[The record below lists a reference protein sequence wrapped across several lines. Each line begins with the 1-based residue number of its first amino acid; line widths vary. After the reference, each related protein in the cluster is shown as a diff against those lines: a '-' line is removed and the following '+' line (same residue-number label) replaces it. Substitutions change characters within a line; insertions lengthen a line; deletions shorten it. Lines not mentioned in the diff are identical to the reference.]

1 MQSSLLSA
9 AVVSALALSAV
20 AFAGDIRTSSP
31 ALRAQ
36 GMLDGAAAKL
46 VRRDAADRFVARDV
60 IVDRKGN
67 EHVRFARTYRGLP
80 VIGGSIVMHSR
91 NGVAKS
97 VTQTLKDL
105 GRPNIVPSITQR
117 RAITEAGARFGT
129 GFTGTPSAKLVVY
142 ARGGI
147 TPKLAYE
154 VRYQGVKK
162 DQTETDM
169 RYIIDAHSGKL
180 LDKWDRVNTAA
191 RPGPDGPKC
200 ATPVAATGTG
210 DALYVG
216 EVELGTAQCSNGY
229 QLLDPTRGGGHTHN
243 MGNRTAGLGT
253 PFVDSD
259 NVWGNGTNTNS
270 QTVAVDAHYGIQNT
284 WDYFLEIHGRN
295 GIAND
300 GKGALSRVHY
310 GRNYA
315 NANWS
320 DACFCMTFGDGNGSS
335 VKPLVELDVA
345 GHEMSHGVTSRT
357 ADLIYSGE
365 SGGLNEGTS
374 DIFGTMVEYYA
385 NSPGDEPDYLIGELV
400 FRQDPNLPYQT
411 ALRYMFKPSLDG
423 ASADCWSPSVGGM
436 DVHYSSGVANH
447 FFYLL
452 AEGAVVP
459 DGWGAGTGADLTPA
473 DLVCNG
479 NTSLAGIGRQDA
491 EKIWYLALT
500 GYMVEDTNYAGA
512 RAATLSAAT
521 DLFGAGSPQYAAVAA
536 AWDAVNVL

>member
-20 AFAGDIRTSSP
+20 AFAGDTRTSST

-36 GMLDGAAAKL
+36 SMLDRAAGL
-46 VRRDAADRFVARDV
+46 VRSDTADRFVVKDTV
-60 IVDRKGN
+60 TDRQGQ

-80 VIGGSIVMHSR
+80 VIGGGIVLHSR
-91 NGVAKS
+91 NGAAQS
-97 VTQTLKDL
+97 ATQTLKTL
-105 GRPNIVPSITQR
+105 ERPGIVPTVNRS
-117 RAITEAGARFGT
+117 RAISAAGAHFDT
-129 GFTGTPSAKLVVY
+129 DLSSAPSAQLVVY

-162 DQTETDM
+162 DQTPTDM
-169 RYIIDAHSGKL
+169 RYIVDAHSGKL
-180 LDKWDRVNTAA
+180 LDKWDRVHTAK
-191 RPGPDGPKC
+191 PGPDGPKC
-200 ATPVAATGTG
+200 ANPIAATGTG
-210 DALYVG
+210 NALYAG
-216 EVELGTAQCSNGY
+216 EVELGTGQCSNGF
-229 QLLDPTRGGGHTHN
+229 QLIDPSRGGGWTSN
-243 MGNRTAGLGT
+243 MGNRTAGMGT
-253 PFVDSD
+253 AFVDSD
-259 NVWGNGTNTNS
+259 NAWGNGSNTSS
-270 QTVAVDAHYGIQNT
+270 QTVAVDAHFGVSST
-284 WDYFLEIHGRN
+284 WDYYLQIHDRS
-295 GIAND
+295 GIADD
-300 GKGALSRVHY
+300 GKGALSRVHF

-315 NANWS
+315 NAFWS

-335 VKPLVELDVA
+335 VKPLVEIDVA

-365 SGGLNEGTS
+365 SGGLNEATS
-374 DIFGTMVEYYA
+374 DIFGTMVEYFA
-385 NSPGDEPDYLIGELV
+385 NTPGDEPDYLVGELV

-423 ASADCWSPSVGGM
+423 LSPDCWSPDIGGI

-447 FFYLL
+447 FVYLL

-479 NTSLAGIGRQDA
+479 NTSLTGIGRQDA
-491 EKIWYLALT
+491 ESIWYLALT

-512 RAATLSAAT
+512 RTATLSAAT
-521 DLFGAGSPQYAAVAA
+521 DLFGADSPQHAAVAA
-536 AWDAVNVL
+536 AWSAVSVE

>member
-36 GMLDGAAAKL
+36 GLLDGPAARL
-46 VRRDAADRFVARDV
+46 VRRDAADRFIARDV
-60 IVDRKGN
+60 VVDRNGT

-80 VIGGSIVMHSR
+80 VIGGGIVLHSR
-91 NGVAKS
+91 NGAVKS
-97 VTQTLKDL
+97 VTQTLRSV
-105 GRPNIVPSITQR
+105 GRPNTVPTISAQ
-117 RAITEAGARFGT
+117 RAIGEAGARFDAALAGA
-129 GFTGTPSAKLVVY
+129 PAAKLVVY
-142 ARGGI
+142 ARGGA

-154 VRYQGVKK
+154 VRYQGVRK
-162 DQTETDM
+162 DQTPTDM
-169 RYIIDAHSGKL
+169 RYIIDAHSGAL
-180 LDKWDRVNTAA
+180 LDKWDRVQTA

-200 ATPVAATGTG
+200 ANPTAATGTG
-210 DALYVG
+210 NALYVG
-216 EVELGTAQCSNGY
+216 EVELGTGRCSNGY
-229 QLLDPTRGGGHTHN
+229 QLLDPTRGGSHTHN
-243 MGNRTAGLGT
+243 MGNRTVGMGT

-259 NVWGNGTNTNS
+259 NLWGNGANTSS
-270 QTVAVDAHYGIQNT
+270 QTVAVDAHYGVGKT
-284 WDYFLEIHGRN
+284 WDYFLEVHGRE
-295 GIAND
+295 GIADD
-300 GKGALSRVHY
+300 GEGALSRVHF

-315 NANWS
+315 NAFWS

-335 VKPLVELDVA
+335 VRPLVEIDVA

-365 SGGLNEGTS
+365 SGGLNEATS
-374 DIFGTMVEYYA
+374 DIFGAMVEYHA
-385 NSPGDEPDYLIGELV
+385 DSPGDAPDYLIGELV

-411 ALRYMFKPSLDG
+411 ALRYMFKPSLDEL
-423 ASADCWSPSVGGM
+423 SPDCWSPDIGDL

-479 NTSLAGIGRQDA
+479 NTELAGIGRQAA
-491 EKIWYLALT
+491 EQIWYTALT
-500 GYMVEDTNYAGA
+500 QYMVEDTDYAGA

-521 DLFGAGSPQYAAVAA
+521 DLYGAGSAEYNTVAA
-536 AWDAVNVL
+536 AWSAVGVE

>member
-9 AVVSALALSAV
+9 AIVSALALSAV
-20 AFAGDIRTSSP
+20 AFAGDIHTSSP

-36 GMLDGAAAKL
+36 GLLDGPAARM

-60 IVDRKGN
+60 VVDRKGN

-80 VIGGSIVMHSR
+80 VIGGGIVVHSR

-97 VTQTLKDL
+97 VTQTLRNAA
-105 GRPNIVPSITQR
+105 RPDIVPSISRQ

-129 GFTGTPSAKLVVY
+129 SFTGAPAAKLVVY

-147 TPKLAYE
+147 APKLAYE
-154 VRYQGVKK
+154 VRYRGVKK
-162 DQTETDM
+162 DQTPTDM
-169 RYIIDAHSGKL
+169 RYIIDAHSGRL
-180 LDKWDRVNTAA
+180 LDKWDTVHTA

-200 ATPVAATGTG
+200 ASPTAATGTG
-210 DALYVG
+210 NSLYVG
-216 EVELGTAQCSNGY
+216 QVELGTGQCSNGY
-229 QLLDPTRGGGHTHN
+229 QLIDPTRGGGATHN
-243 MGNRTAGLGT
+243 MGNRTIGMGT
-253 PFVDSD
+253 AFVDSD
-259 NVWGNGTNTNS
+259 NVWGNGTNTSS
-270 QTVAVDAHYGIQNT
+270 QTVGVDAHFGVSAT
-284 WDYFLEIHGRN
+284 WDYYDQIHGRS
-295 GIAND
+295 GIADD
-300 GKGALSRVHY
+300 GKGVISRVHF

-315 NANWS
+315 NAFWS

-335 VKPLVELDVA
+335 VKPLVEIDVA

-365 SGGLNEGTS
+365 SGGLNEATS
-374 DIFGTMVEYYA
+374 DIFGTMVEYFA
-385 NSPGDEPDYLIGELV
+385 NTPGDAPDYLIGELV
-400 FRQDPNLPYQT
+400 FRQDPSLPYQT

-423 ASADCWSPSVGGM
+423 ISPDCWSPDIGGI

-459 DGWGAGTGADLTPA
+459 DGWGEGTGAGLTPA

-479 NTSLAGIGRQDA
+479 DTALAGIGRTDA
-491 EKIWYLALT
+491 EQIWYTALT
-500 GYMVEDTNYAGA
+500 QYMVEDTNYAGA

-521 DLFGAGSPQYAAVAA
+521 DLFGAGSAQYAAVAA
-536 AWDAVNVL
+536 AWSAVGVE

>member
-36 GMLDGAAAKL
+36 GLLDGQAARL
-46 VRRDAADRFVARDV
+46 VHRDAADRFVAKDV
-60 IVDRKGN
+60 VVDSKGN

-80 VIGGSIVMHSR
+80 VIGGGIVVHSR

-97 VTQTLKDL
+97 VTQTLK
-105 GRPNIVPSITQR
+105 GAARPNIVPAISKR
-117 RAITEAGARFGT
+117 HAITEAGAHFGPD
-129 GFTGTPSAKLVVY
+129 FTSAPSAKLVVY

-154 VRYQGVKK
+154 VRYRGFKK

-180 LDKWDRVNTAA
+180 LDKWDRVNTA

-200 ATPVAATGTG
+200 ANPTPATGVG
-210 DALYVG
+210 NALYVG
-216 EVELGTAQCSNGY
+216 EVELGTGQCSNGY
-229 QLLDPTRGGGHTHN
+229 QLTDPSRGGGHTHN

-253 PFVDSD
+253 PFVDAD
-259 NVWGNGTNTNS
+259 NVWGNGTNTSS
-270 QTVAVDAHYGIQNT
+270 QTVAVDAHYGVSMT
-284 WDYFLEIHGRN
+284 WDYYEEIHGRS

-385 NSPGDEPDYLIGELV
+385 NSPGDTPDYLIGELV

-423 ASADCWSPSVGGM
+423 ISPDCWSPDIGDI

-459 DGWGAGTGADLTPA
+459 EGWGEGTGANLAPA

-479 NTSLAGIGRQDA
+479 DTSVAGIGRADA
-491 EKIWYLALT
+491 EQIWYTALT
-500 GYMVEDTNYAGA
+500 QYMVEDTDYPGA

-521 DLFGAGSPQYAAVAA
+521 DLFGADSAQYAAVAA
-536 AWDAVNVL
+536 AWSAVSVE

>member
-20 AFAGDIRTSSP
+20 AFAGDTRTSSS

-36 GMLDGAAAKL
+36 SMLDRAAGL
-46 VRRDAADRFVARDV
+46 VRSDTADRFVVKDIV
-60 IVDRKGN
+60 VDRQGQ

-80 VIGGSIVMHSR
+80 VIGGGIVLHSR
-91 NGVAKS
+91 NGAAQS
-97 VTQTLKDL
+97 ATQTLKTL
-105 GRPNIVPSITQR
+105 ERPGIVPTLDRS
-117 RAITEAGARFGT
+117 RAISAAGAHFGT
-129 GFTGTPSAKLVVY
+129 GLSSAPSAQLVVY

-147 TPKLAYE
+147 APKLAYE

-162 DQTETDM
+162 DQTPTDM
-169 RYIIDAHSGKL
+169 RYIVDAHSGKL
-180 LDKWDRVNTAA
+180 LDKWDRIHTAK
-191 RPGPDGPKC
+191 PGPDGPKC
-200 ATPVAATGTG
+200 ATPTPATGTG
-210 DALYVG
+210 NALYVG
-216 EVELGTAQCSNGY
+216 EVELGTGECSNGF
-229 QLLDPTRGGGHTHN
+229 QLVDPTRGGGHTSN
-243 MGNRTAGLGT
+243 MGNRTVGMGT
-253 PFVDSD
+253 AFVDSD
-259 NVWGNGTNTNS
+259 NAWGNGTNSSS
-270 QTVAVDAHYGIQNT
+270 QTVAVDAHFGVEKT
-284 WDYFLEIHGRN
+284 WDYYLNIHGRS
-295 GIAND
+295 GIADD
-300 GKGALSRVHY
+300 GKGALSRVHF

-315 NANWS
+315 NAFWS

-365 SGGLNEGTS
+365 SGGLNEATS
-374 DIFGTMVEYYA
+374 DIFGTMVEYFA
-385 NSPGDEPDYLIGELV
+385 NTPGDQPDYLVGELV

-423 ASADCWSPSVGGM
+423 QSPDCYSPDIGDI

-491 EKIWYLALT
+491 ESIWYLALT
-500 GYMVEDTNYAGA
+500 GYMVEDTNYASA

-521 DLFGAGSPQYAAVAA
+521 DLFGADSPQYAAAAA
-536 AWDAVNVL
+536 AWSAVSVE